1 MLTPILVSVLMELFS
16 LTVIVN
22 LLDVLEVKF
31 GTESDVLVKIKTLTG
46 TELSV

>member
-22 LLDVLEVKF
+22 LLDALEVKF
-31 GTESDVLVKIKTLTG
+31 GTE
-46 TELSV
+46 

>member
-16 LTVIVN
+16 QTVIVN

-31 GTESDVLVKIKTLTG
+31 GTELDAFAKIKILTG
-46 TELSV
+46 TDLSV

>member
-31 GTESDVLVKIKTLTG
+31 GTELDAFVKIKILTG
-46 TELSV
+46 TDLSV